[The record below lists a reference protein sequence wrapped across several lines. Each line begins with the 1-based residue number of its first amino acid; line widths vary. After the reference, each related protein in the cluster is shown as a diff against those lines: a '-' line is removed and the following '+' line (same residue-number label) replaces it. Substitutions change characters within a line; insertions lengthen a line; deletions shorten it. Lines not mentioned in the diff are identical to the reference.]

1 MVLDR
6 RMFRRPSQ
14 MAPQRGPSSRG
25 VGITSGL
32 TSKPVQKFEPGGLAS
47 TIRVTRGELE
57 PILQEYFPKEDFFDR
72 AGTSPLKFFAALG
85 SPMAPGQTVLGKI
98 GEAGQFLDIKPES
111 DRAGDLAT
119 ELAIQTGIKSLDKDD
134 SPQFDYEIAADR
146 VIKVNKRTGESNIE
160 YDFSNEDTDK
170 FDHII
175 SGGVVLKVD
184 KETGDSTIAHDLR
197 PDPEVKRENF
207 DNYTI
212 QLGNGM
218 EQRMMSYLE
227 NGEVVNKKIGDPY
240 MIVTDPETP
249 FEFEKKL
256 SSLADL
262 MREQKGPDGEA
273 LYTEDD
279 IIRAQIDLL
288 NKQPNL
294 TFDEELKL
302 VEANLDAQGKAKW
315 AEGQLTQLDVDLT
328 QLNQKES
335 NLTTRRNVLD
345 AAITD
350 PTLYDTRV
358 ALENFFTTFPSLKT
372 NLGPIYDKINDFI
385 TKGQAIPTQTLQTLT
400 NQSILDVAAG
410 GAIPGNFNTKEFEA
424 VIGAAGPAFLNR
436 DAQEFIINLNLA
448 DVAIQKQVKQELDRL
463 MAEGKKSTLE
473 IVQEV
478 NALKNKL
485 YGDYRNSQEYADGV
499 ELLTNIGKAK
509 KPDYFLTLGDVTI
522 RGEKLNM
529 TELYKANKVALAGYT
544 DSNGLFVSRTGK
556 QVIANPNQPIYAVI
570 VGKKEDKSD
579 GVVKDVVRYYAA
591 DQF

>member
-57 PILQEYFPKEDFFDR
+57 PILQEYFPEETFYDR
-72 AGTSPLKFFAALG
+72 AGVSPLKFFAALG

-119 ELAIQTGIKSLDKDD
+119 ELAIQTGLKSLEKDD
-134 SPQFDYEIAADR
+134 GPQFSFEIAADR
-146 VIKVNKRTGESNIE
+146 VIRVDNRTGESNIE
-160 YDFSNEDTDK
+160 YDFSNEDLDK
-170 FDHII
+170 FDFKLA
-175 SGGVVLKVD
+175 GDVVIKVD
-184 KETGDSTIAHDLR
+184 KKTGDSSIAHDLR
-197 PDPEVKRENF
+197 KAPETKREAFN
-207 DNYTI
+207 NYTI
-212 QLGNGM
+212 ELGNGM
-218 EQRMMSYLE
+218 AQNMLSFLE
-227 NGEVVNKKIGDPY
+227 NGEVRNEKVGNPY
-240 MIVTDPETP
+240 TIVADPEKP
-249 FEFEKKL
+249 FEFEKKI

-262 MREQKGPDGEA
+262 MRAAKNPDGGN

-279 IIRAQIDLL
+279 IIAAQIDLL

-294 TFDEELKL
+294 SFDEELKL
-302 VEANLDAQGKAKW
+302 VEANLDATGKAKW
-315 AEGQLTQLDVDLT
+315 AEGQLNQLDVDLT

-358 ALENFFTTFPSLKT
+358 AIENFFTTFPGLKT
-372 NLGPIYDKINDFI
+372 ALGPTYDKINEFI
-385 TKGQAIPTQTLQTLT
+385 TKGQAVPTQTLQTLT

-448 DVAIQKQVKQELDRL
+448 DVAIQKEVKAELDKL

-485 YGDYRNSQEYADGV
+485 YGDYRNSQEYANGI

-522 RGEKLNM
+522 QGEKLNM
-529 TELYKANKVALAGYT
+529 TELYKANKVALAGYS
-544 DSNGLFVSRTGK
+544 DSNGLFVSRTGT
-556 QVIANPNQPIYAVI
+556 QVNANPNQPIYAVI
-570 VGKKEDKSD
+570 VGRKKDPSD

>member
-98 GEAGQFLDIKPES
+98 GEAGQFLDIKPEG

-119 ELAIQTGIKSLDKDD
+119 ELAIQTGLKSLEKDD

-175 SGGVVLKVD
+175 SGGVVLKVN

-197 PDPEVKRENF
+197 PAPEVKRENF
-207 DNYTI
+207 NNYTI

-218 EQRMMSYLE
+218 AQNMMSFLE
-227 NGEVVNKKIGDPY
+227 DGVVVNRKVGNPY
-240 MIVTDPETP
+240 TVVADPEKP
-249 FEFEKKL
+249 FEFEAKL
-256 SSLADL
+256 SSLADF
-262 MREQKGPDGEA
+262 MRKAKGPDGED
-273 LYTEDD
+273 LYTEND
-279 IIRAQIDLL
+279 IIAAQLDLL

-294 TFDEELKL
+294 TFNEELKL

-315 AEGQLTQLDVDLT
+315 AEGQLTQLDVDLD
-328 QLNQKES
+328 QLNKKEQ
-335 NLTTRRNVLD
+335 NLFTRRNILD

-358 ALENFFTTFPSLKT
+358 AIENFFTTFPALKT
-372 NLGPIYDKINDFI
+372 TLGPTYDKINEFLNM
-385 TKGQAIPTQTLQTLT
+385 GQAVPTQALQTLAA
-400 NQSILDVAAG
+400 QSVLDVAAG
-410 GAIPGNFNTKEFEA
+410 GAIPGNFNTQEFAA
-424 VIGAAGPAFLNR
+424 VITAAGPAYLNR

-448 DVAIQKQVKQELDRL
+448 DVAIQKEVKQELDRL
-463 MAEGKKSTLE
+463 MAEGEKSTLE
-473 IVQEV
+473 IVREV
-478 NALKNKL
+478 NALQNKL
-485 YGDYRNSQEYADGV
+485 YQDYRDSQQYADGV

-522 RGEKLNM
+522 QGEKLNM
-529 TELYKANKVALAGYT
+529 TELYKNNKVALAGYS
-544 DSNGLFVSRTGK
+544 DSNGLFVSRTGT
-556 QVIANPNQPIYAVI
+556 QVSANPNQPIYAVI
-570 VGKKEDKSD
+570 IGKEVDPKDNIKKE
-579 GVVKDVVRYYAA
+579 VVRYYAA